1 MKKMIII
8 GVGVLLLAGIGGG
21 AFLFLKEDPPAEGD
35 ALAAAAQ
42 AAKIAEP
49 IYTGLDPEFVVAFQ
63 EPKNARF
70 LKLGIEVM
78 ARDDDVIEHV
88 KLHMPAIRDSIV
100 MMLSGMD
107 ESDLFSAEG
116 KEKLRENILGAVQA
130 VLEKNTGSP
139 GIEAVYFTNFVMQ

>member
-8 GVGVLLLAGIGGG
+8 GVGVLLLAGIVGG
-21 AFLFLKEDPPAEGD
+21 AIWFLKEDPPEEGAELAEGE
-35 ALAAAAQ
+35 Q
-42 AAKIAEP
+42 AGKLAEP
-49 IYTGLDPEFVVAFQ
+49 IYTGLDPEFIVAFQ

-78 ARDDDVIEHV
+78 ARDDEVIEAV

-100 MMLSGMD
+100 MMLSGAD
-107 ESDLFSAEG
+107 EADLFSAEG
-116 KEKLRENILGAVQA
+116 KEQLREDILIAVQT
-130 VLEKNTGSP
+130 VLEKNTGIP

>member
-21 AFLFLKEDPPAEGD
+21 AFLFLKDDPPAEGD
-35 ALAAAAQ
+35 EAATEEQ

-49 IYTGLDPEFVVAFQ
+49 IYTGLDPEFIVAFQ

-78 ARDDDVIEHV
+78 ARDDDVIEQV

-100 MMLSGMD
+100 MMLSGTD

-116 KEKLRENILGAVQA
+116 KEKLRENILIAVQA
-130 VLEKNTGSP
+130 VLEKNTGKP